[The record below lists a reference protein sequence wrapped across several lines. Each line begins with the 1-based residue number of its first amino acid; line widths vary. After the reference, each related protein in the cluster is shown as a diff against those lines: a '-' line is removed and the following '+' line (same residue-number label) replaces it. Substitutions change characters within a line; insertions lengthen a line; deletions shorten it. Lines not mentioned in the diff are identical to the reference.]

1 MPEPGPDLRAERVP
15 AAIRAAFDAL
25 RAAGHETWLVGGCVR
40 DLLRGLPVVDF
51 DAATAAPSEAV
62 LALFPRAV
70 PIGVQHGTVMI
81 PTHDGPFDVT
91 TFRCGDTL
99 AEDLAH
105 RDFTIDAIAWNPATG
120 AVVDPHGG
128 AADLERGVLRAVGS
142 AADRFAEDPLR
153 ALRAARLVAA
163 LDLAPD
169 AAIEPAMAQARGAL
183 PGVARERIRH
193 ELAALAV
200 ARRASRGIEML
211 RRARIESDL
220 LPGVAPDTSAWID
233 ALPPDPILRLAAWL
247 RRANAEVLLTRL
259 RFPKRTAL
267 AVARLLALHPIDGRG
282 LRGDADLRRLSRRAG
297 EDGVERL
304 LLLREAER
312 GAPLDALR
320 ADFERVRL
328 ADTNAGVRVELA
340 LDGAAVMRLLDLPPG
355 PEVGAALRH
364 LGDAILAD
372 PSCNTPEALTGI
384 LRAWAARGE
393 TRDAGRAGE
402 DADGSGAGR

>member
-1 MPEPGPDLRAERVP
+1 MPELRTDLRAERVP

-25 RAAGHETWLVGGCVR
+25 CAAGHETWLVGGCVR

-51 DAATAAPSEAV
+51 DAATAAPPEAV
-62 LALFPRAV
+62 LRLFPRAV

-91 TFRCGDTL
+91 TFRSGGTL
-99 AEDLAH
+99 GEDLAH
-105 RDFTIDAIAWNPATG
+105 RDFTIDAIAWNPASG
-120 AVVDPHGG
+120 ALVDPHGG
-128 AADLERGVLRAVGS
+128 VADLERGALRAVGR
-142 AADRFAEDPLR
+142 AADRFDEDPLR

-169 AAIEPAMAQARGAL
+169 AAIEPAMAAARAAL
-183 PGVARERIRH
+183 GGVARERIRH
-193 ELAALAV
+193 ELAALVV

-211 RRARIESDL
+211 RRTRIEPDL
-220 LPGVAPDTSAWID
+220 LPGAAADVAEWID

-247 RRANAEVLLTRL
+247 RGTRAEHLLTRL

-282 LRGDADLRRLSRRAG
+282 LRGDADLRRLLRRAG
-297 EDGVERL
+297 DDGVERL

-312 GAPLDALR
+312 GAPLEALR
-320 ADFERVRL
+320 ARFERLRA
-328 ADTNAGVRVELA
+328 ADAQAGVRVELA
-340 LDGAAVMRLLDLPPG
+340 LDGAAVMRLLGLPPG
-355 PEVGAALRH
+355 PQVGAALRH

-372 PSCNTPEALTGI
+372 PSCNTPDALAGI
-384 LRAWAARGE
+384 LRAWATRGG
-393 TRDAGRAGE
+393 TRDAAARRE
-402 DADGSGAGR
+402 DADGSAARR